1 MKKIIVPSLL
11 ASLLFIAP
19 ALANEKNG
27 NNDCNQAIRTGNCLN
42 AAPGQGAPPPVGLP
56 YPPPPIGF
64 PHPPRPPGPP
74 PVDYGGG
81 YRHGWHHGN
90 QGGVYFNFQTNP
102 YNDYYDD
109 NYNNN
114 YDDNYN
120 DSYVDRC
127 TSIGQSLRHSGFR
140 RVTAIGCGGRNYIYT
155 AFRDGE
161 RLRITV
167 SRNSGRILKIRPID

>member
-1 MKKIIVPSLL
+1 MNKLIVPSIL
-11 ASLLFIAP
+11 ASLLFVAP
-19 ALANEKNG
+19 VWANEING
-27 NNDCNQAIRTGNCLN
+27 NNDCNQAIRSGNCLN
-42 AAPGQGAPPPVGLP
+42 GALGQVNPPSVGLP

-81 YRHGWHHGN
+81 YEHGWHRGN
-90 QGGVYFNFQTNP
+90 AGGVFLNFQTNP
-102 YNDYYDD
+102 YNNYYD
-109 NYNNN
+109 NR
-114 YDDNYN
+114 YDDGYD

-127 TSIGQSLRHSGFR
+127 ASIGQSLRHSGFR
-140 RVTAIGCGGRNYIYT
+140 RVTAIGCGGRYYIYT

-167 SRNSGRILKIRPID
+167 SRNSGRITKIRPIY